1 MNILMALGL
10 HLALLTPSVAGISLA
25 ASPDAAPKAPAAVES
40 RSEKIKKI
48 ETEKPLAADEIR
60 IDKSDHRLE
69 LLAEGT
75 VIRTYKVAIGSGGMG
90 PKRFE
95 GDKTT
100 PVGTYRLTGRF
111 NGLFHKFLGVSY
123 PNDDDRRRFADL
135 KKHGEVPPGRGVGFG
150 IGIHG
155 TGGDEYTGVH
165 KQTDWT
171 HGCIALDDAEIDEL
185 AKLVKDGTRIV
196 ITD

>member
-1 MNILMALGL
+1 MNVLFALALHAALG
-10 HLALLTPSVAGISLA
+10 APSVFPASVLTPTV
-25 ASPDAAPKAPAAVES
+25 
-40 RSEKIKKI
+40 
-48 ETEKPLAADEIR
+48 ADEIR
-60 IDKSDHRLE
+60 IDKSEHRLD
-69 LLAEGT
+69 LVAGGQVFKT
-75 VIRTYKVAIGSGGMG
+75 FKVALGSGGPG

-100 PVGTYRLTGRF
+100 PVGTYRVTGRF
-111 NGLFHKFLGVSY
+111 RGLFHQFLGVSY
-123 PNDDDRRRFADL
+123 PNEEDRRRFAGL
-135 KKHGEVPPGRGVGFG
+135 KQRGDVPPGRGVGFG

-155 TGGDEYTGVH
+155 VGGKEYTGVH

-185 AKLVKDGTRIV
+185 AKRVKDGTRIV

>member
-1 MNILMALGL
+1 MNFPLAFAL
-10 HLALLTPSVAGISLA
+10 HLALVTAT
-25 ASPDAAPKAPAAVES
+25 ASPAAVPPAKAS
-40 RSEKIKKI
+40 A
-48 ETEKPLAADEIR
+48 TPVADEIR

-69 LLAEGT
+69 VLAGGA
-75 VIRTYKVAIGSGGMG
+75 VIRTYKVAIGSGGSG

-111 NGLFHKFLGVSY
+111 PGLFHRFLGVSY
-123 PNDDDRRRFADL
+123 PNADDQRRFAEL
-135 KKHGEVPPGRGVGFG
+135 KTTGQVPPGRGVGFG

-155 TGGDEYTGVH
+155 VGGKELAGVH
-165 KQTDWT
+165 KETDWT

-185 AKLVKDGTRIV
+185 AKLVRDGARIV

>member
-1 MNILMALGL
+1 MNLLMALGL
-10 HLALLTPSVAGISLA
+10 HLALLTPSVAGVTLA
-25 ASPDAAPKAPAAVES
+25 ADTTAAAAKTPAAAAPTRAQ
-40 RSEKIKKI
+40 
-48 ETEKPLAADEIR
+48 KPLSADEIR

-69 LLAEGT
+69 LLADGA
-75 VIRTYKVAIGSGGMG
+75 VFRTYKVAIGSGGIG

-111 NGLFHKFLGVSY
+111 AGLFHKFLGVSY
-123 PNDDDRRRFADL
+123 PNDDDRRRYAEL
-135 KKHGEVPPGRGVGFG
+135 KQRGEVPPGRGVGFG

-155 TGGDEYTGVH
+155 VGDKELSGVH
-165 KQTDWT
+165 KQSDWT
-171 HGCIALDDAEIDEL
+171 HGCIALDDEEIDEL